1 MDWRD
6 AAITCRSAEPDTD
19 PIDAVIVVLPIVRV
33 VARPELLMVAT
44 VPVEE
49 VQVPLFVMSCVL
61 ASLKVPVAVNCCTE
75 PMGSERL
82 TGATVMDRITAEVTV
97 TTVLPV
103 MEPETADMVVVPVV
117 RVVANPVLSTVAIA
131 VLEEFH
137 VAADIFWVLPSVN
150 SPTALSC
157 VVLPTAKDGVEGITD
172 IETSAAG
179 STVNVVVPVTAA
191 EVALSVTLPAL
202 RVVATP
208 VLSTETTL
216 PSEEAQVTETKI
228 WVLPSLK
235 SPLATKDCVS
245 PCGTDALSG
254 VIKIEVNVAAV
265 TVRPVDPAIA
275 PRLALMVAVPVT
287 TVVAMPVLLI
297 EATEVL
303 EEVHVT
309 RPVRSCALPSLK
321 VPVATNCCVVSTVTD
336 GTAGVTAIEVR
347 IGLIVKFFDP
357 VTPPV
362 VAEIVVVPLAIPVAR
377 PETIEATF
385 GELDDHVARLVRSL
399 LLPSL

>member
-1 MDWRD
+1 MDWRVTPV
-6 AAITCRSAEPDTD
+6 TCKSTEPDTD
-19 PIDAVIVVLPIVRV
+19 PIDAVIVVLPTVSV

-44 VPVEE
+44 FPAEE
-49 VQVPLFVMSCVL
+49 VQMALLVMSWVL
-61 ASLKVPVAVNCCTE
+61 ASLKVPLAVNCCRE
-75 PMGSERL
+75 PTGSDRL

-131 VLEEFH
+131 RSDEFH
-137 VAADIFWVLPSVN
+137 TASEMFWVLPSVN
-150 SPTALSC
+150 SPSAVNC
-157 VVLPTAKDGVEGITD
+157 AVFPMAKDGTEGLTD
-172 IETSAAG
+172 IETRAAG

-216 PSEEAQVTETKI
+216 TSEEAQVTETKI

-235 SPLATKDCVS
+235 SPLATKACVS

-275 PRLALMVAVPVT
+275 PRLALMVAAPVT
-287 TVVAMPVLLI
+287 TVVAMPLLLI

-303 EEVHVT
+303 DEVHVT
-309 RPVRSCALPSLK
+309 WPVRSCALPSLK

-336 GTAGVTAIEVR
+336 GAAGVTAIEIR
-347 IGLIVKFFDP
+347 IGLIVKVFDP

-362 VAEIVVVPLAIPVAR
+362 VAEMVVVPLAIPVAR

-385 GELDDHVARLVRSL
+385 AELDDHVARLVRSL